1 MKISTPQ
8 FRKAH
13 REIAI
18 SRHEKINLKKKKI
31 KMNKKSTETYP
42 GSREPLEPVYQK
54 RSRNLDS
61 MLPQIPDSP
70 AGATTVARVIN
81 NI

>member
-1 MKISTPQ
+1 
-8 FRKAH
+8 
-13 REIAI
+13 
-18 SRHEKINLKKKKI
+18 
-31 KMNKKSTETYP
+31 MNKKSTETYP